1 MKRIKGLPCA
11 ATAAL
16 VMVGLFSACASSGRS
31 GTYTRLQISGQ
42 EIREDGYETAYE
54 ALTHHRELI
63 VFEGGLAFE
72 GGDDREGTGSARLEY
87 SAPLLVVNGNY
98 NQIDAVTT
106 LRRIPASEIVLIQLY
121 YASMLPA
128 EYRRPG
134 AEGGVIEVTTT
145 R

>member
-1 MKRIKGLPCA
+1 MKRFNGLPGA
-11 ATAAL
+11 AAAAL
-16 VMVGLFSACASSGRS
+16 MTIGLLGACASSGRS
-31 GTYTRLQISGQ
+31 GTYTRLQISGA
-42 EIREDGYETAYE
+42 EIREDGYDTAYE

-72 GGDDREGTGSARLEY
+72 GGDDRSGSGRDRLEY
-87 SAPLLVVNGNY
+87 YAPLLVVNGNY

-106 LRRIPASEIVLIQLY
+106 LRRIPASEIVSIQLY
-121 YASMLPA
+121 YASMVPS

-134 AEGGVIEVTTT
+134 AEGGVIEVTT